1 MEVIGLII
9 ATIAAWVLGGA
20 LVAFGID
27 YFKGAWKTGPSWF
40 WRLAAAVLA
49 AAVAAAYVLYAAI
62 GWLAL
67 PWYALGFWAFSH
79 GAYRVFLKKLEP
91 REEGSLDPEAP
102 ASTAPAKDGL

>member
-1 MEVIGLII
+1 MDVIAAIV
-9 ATIAAWVLGGA
+9 ATVAAWVLGGA

-27 YFKGAWKTGPSWF
+27 YFKGAWKKGPSWF

-49 AAVAAAYVLYAAI
+49 AAVAAAYVLQEEL

-91 REEGSLDPEAP
+91 KEEGSQDPEVP
-102 ASTAPAKDGL
+102 VSSAPAKDGS